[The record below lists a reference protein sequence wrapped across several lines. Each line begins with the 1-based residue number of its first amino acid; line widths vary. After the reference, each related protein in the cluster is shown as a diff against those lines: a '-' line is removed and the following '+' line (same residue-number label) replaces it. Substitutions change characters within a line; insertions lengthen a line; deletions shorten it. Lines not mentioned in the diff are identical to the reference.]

1 VESHFVTRAEFEY
14 AHNGIKATVSEA
26 YLERKIDSMNT
37 SMAFLERDGIS
48 ASEQREYDLMKVG
61 VERMSQQLL
70 ELR

>member
-1 VESHFVTRAEFEY
+1 
-14 AHNGIKATVSEA
+14 VSEA
-26 YLERKIDSMNT
+26 YLELKIDSMNT